1 MSNKNTDFDILMEH
15 GIDIRGRIIYLQGD
29 VDEAVIH
36 SRIKLLRYL
45 DKTTGEITVVLDS
58 GGGDVNLGFSFY
70 DEIKDCRNE
79 VTVRVSGV
87 AMSMGSVILQA
98 ADKRIITKHSRMMIH
113 KGSMEI
119 EGHFTDVKRAVAE
132 NDEMDKICVDIY
144 LDKIKEVKPEF
155 KKTQVQKMME
165 HDTYISADKA
175 LELGLVDEI
184 EGDESEEG

>member
-1 MSNKNTDFDILMEH
+1 MSGKKSDFDILIEH
-15 GIDIRGRIIYLQGD
+15 GIDIRARVIYLQGD

-45 DKTTGEITVVLDS
+45 DKTTGEITIILDS

-87 AMSMGSVILQA
+87 AMSMGSIILQA

-113 KGSMEI
+113 RGQMGV

-132 NDEMDKICVDIY
+132 NDEMDKICVEIY
-144 LDKIKEVKPEF
+144 LEKIKEVKPEF
-155 KKTQVQKMME
+155 KKSQLQKMMDF
-165 HDTYISADKA
+165 DTYISAQKA

-184 EGDESEEG
+184 EDNDSDE